1 MALVILI
8 MLLSTIGSVVLIVLC
23 GSSMWSFIYLI
34 KYRLLKYPTHTARNE
49 VSAMHD
55 IVATVICLI
64 SLVVFVAMLIYGMPI
79 VIKYLPE
86 INELLTTSIIETK

>member
-1 MALVILI
+1 
-8 MLLSTIGSVVLIVLC
+8 
-23 GSSMWSFIYLI
+23 
-34 KYRLLKYPTHTARNE
+34 
-49 VSAMHD
+49 MHD